1 MTVMYKPLAI
11 LLLVLCI
18 EPVIAQDNKEK
29 DIELIKSARKASN
42 EAIKK
47 HDLDGIGKPM
57 NEDIVSVFGNGHTY
71 LGKDSTISIFK
82 QRFSAMPDL
91 VFVRTPFVIRISNN
105 DTLAWEKGTWKG
117 FRTDRKTANTAGGN
131 YAAMWCKR
139 NGVWKTRSELYV
151 ALTSNYP
158 Y

>member
-1 MTVMYKPLAI
+1 MYKLI
-11 LLLVLCI
+11 SFLLLALCI
-18 EPVIAQDNKEK
+18 ENVTAQTNKEK
-29 DIELIKSARKASN
+29 DIEQIKAARKASN
-42 EAIKK
+42 EAIQK
-47 HDLDGIGKPM
+47 HDLEGIGKPM
-57 NEDIVSVFGNGHTY
+57 IADMICIFGNGRMY

-82 QRFSAMPDL
+82 QRFTAMPDL

-117 FRTDRKTANTAGGN
+117 FRTDRKTRSTSGGN

-139 NGVWKTRSELYV
+139 DGEWKTRSELFV

>member
-1 MTVMYKPLAI
+1 MYKLIAF
-11 LLLVLCI
+11 LLLVLFI
-18 EPVIAQDNKEK
+18 KPLSAQSNKEE
-29 DIELIKSARKASN
+29 DIELIKSARTASN

-47 HDLDGIGKPM
+47 HDLEGIGKSM
-57 NEDIVSVFGNGHTY
+57 NEDIVSVFGNGHSY
-71 LGKDSTISIFK
+71 MGKDSTISVFK
-82 QRFSAMPDL
+82 QRFAIMPDL

-117 FRTDRKTANTAGGN
+117 FRTDRKSVNTAGGN

>member
-1 MTVMYKPLAI
+1 MYRLITV
-11 LLLVLCI
+11 LLLALC
-18 EPVIAQDNKEK
+18 VKNATAQTSKEK
-29 DIELIKSARKASN
+29 DIEQIKATRRASN
-42 EAIKK
+42 EAIEK
-47 HDLDGIGKPM
+47 HDLEGIGKPM
-57 NEDIVSVFGNGHTY
+57 IDDMVSVSGNGRIY
-71 LGKDSTISIFK
+71 VGKDSTISLFK
-82 QRFSAMPDL
+82 QRFSVMPDL

-117 FRTDRKTANTAGGN
+117 FRTDKKTRSTSGGN

-139 NGVWKTRSELYV
+139 NGVWRTRSELFV

>member
-1 MTVMYKPLAI
+1 MNKLI
-11 LLLVLCI
+11 FFLLLALCI
-18 EPVIAQDNKEK
+18 QNASGQNNKEK
-29 DIELIKSARKASN
+29 DIELIKAARKASN
-42 EAIKK
+42 EALKK
-47 HDLDGIGKPM
+47 HDLEGIGKPM
-57 NEDIVSVFGNGHTY
+57 IEDIISVFGNGHAY
-71 LGKDSTISIFK
+71 VGKDSTISIFK
-82 QRFSAMPDL
+82 QRFTTMPDL

-117 FRTDRKTANTAGGN
+117 FRTDRKTRSTAAGN

-139 NGVWKTRSELYV
+139 DGEWKTRSELFV